1 MSRYWNTGDNY
12 SQISVAELR
21 RKAAETTKKAAAKGQ
36 TMTPVLVSGR
46 QITQN
51 WWGTAWCKNLEQYAD
66 YSSRLARGKRY
77 IRSGALV
84 DLKIQGGRILARVQ
98 GTRKVPYK
106 VEIHIS
112 PLSEEQCQDIIQKC
126 GRKIENLEA
135 LVSGNF
141 PDNLKELFLSE
152 GGLFPS
158 PREISFQ
165 CSCPDWAL
173 LCKHVA
179 VALYGVGVRVDEN
192 PFLFFALRGINID
205 RFIDV
210 TITNKTEQM
219 LENAKQPSSRIIEDA
234 DVSALFGLL

>member
-1 MSRYWNTGDNY
+1 MSRYWNTDDNY

-21 RKAAETTKKAAAKGQ
+21 RKASETTKKAAAKGQ
-36 TMTPVLVSGR
+36 SMTPVIVSGR
-46 QITQN
+46 QITKS

-66 YSSRLARGKRY
+66 YSSRLQRGKRY
-77 IRSGALV
+77 IRSDALV
-84 DLKIQGGRILARVQ
+84 DLKIQGGKILARVQ

-112 PLSEEQCQDIIQKC
+112 PLSEERCQDIIQRC

-135 LVSGNF
+135 LVSGDF
-141 PDNLKELFLSE
+141 PDDLKELFLSE

-210 TITNKTEQM
+210 TLSSKTEQM
-219 LENAKQPSSRIIEDA
+219 LENAKQPSNRIIENA
-234 DVSALFGLL
+234 DVADLFGIF